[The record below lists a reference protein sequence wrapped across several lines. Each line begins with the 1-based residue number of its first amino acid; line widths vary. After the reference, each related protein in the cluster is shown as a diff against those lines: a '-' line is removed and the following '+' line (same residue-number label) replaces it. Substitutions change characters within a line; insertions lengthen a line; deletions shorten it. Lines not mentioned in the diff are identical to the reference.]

1 MAAGYT
7 SWTVTPHGALEKR
20 NENLWRV
27 QAPMPG
33 QPDQM
38 RGMSLARLS
47 DGRIVMHN
55 AIALDDSEMAE
66 LDAWGEVAA
75 ILVPNGFHRQDAW
88 IMKERYPKAKVYA
101 PTNAVKRVKAALP
114 VDGTFSDAPGDASV
128 TVRHVAGTR
137 EREGVMTVR
146 SADGTHTAVFCDLLL
161 NVPLRTG
168 WKGALLHP
176 SGTLSVPRF
185 AAWMLINDKQLVR
198 ADLEGLAGAEGV
210 TTVIPGHGDT
220 IATDTRERLREA
232 AARLG

>member
-7 SWTVTPHGALEKR
+7 TWTVTPHGPIEKLHS
-20 NENLWRV
+20 NLWRV
-27 QAPMPG
+27 QAPMAG

-38 RGMSLARLS
+38 RGMSLARMD
-47 DGRIVMHN
+47 DGRVVMHN
-55 AIALDDSEMAE
+55 AIALDDHEMAE
-66 LDAWGEVAA
+66 VDAWGDVAA

-88 IMKERYPKAKVYA
+88 IMKQRYPRAKVYA
-101 PTNAVKRVKAALP
+101 PTGAAKRVRAALP
-114 VDGTFSDAPGDASV
+114 VDGAFSDAPGDASV

-146 SADGTHTAVFCDLLL
+146 SDGAHTAVFCDLLL
-161 NVPLRTG
+161 NVPLRAG

-185 AAWMLINDKQLVR
+185 ASWMLINDKKLLR

-210 TTVIPGHGDT
+210 TTVIPGHGDPIT
-220 IATDTRERLREA
+220 TDTRERLREA